1 MAREAAQPPYQQP
14 QYTINNHA
22 ILSRSLRLM
31 MLLVLHLAASK
42 RCKQG
47 TLLQRCFKN
56 IASNN
61 VGPAAAIVWEKQN
74 RNMMP

>member
-1 MAREAAQPPYQQP
+1 
-14 QYTINNHA
+14 
-22 ILSRSLRLM
+22 

-42 RCKQG
+42 RCKRG